1 MEQKIQEI
9 IDVIYQIGKNID
21 LAMLAFQ
28 DGDDEK
34 ALVYV
39 GQVKALEKVRDT
51 LVNAVFESVVT
62 S

>member
-21 LAMLAFQ
+21 LAMIAF
-28 DGDDEK
+28 GEGNDD
-34 ALVYV
+34 LGQFYV